1 MTIGASNT
9 TGYARFIGTF
19 IGAIISVVVWV
30 ICQGNALALALCG
43 GLVSMPCFYLII
55 AKGRG
60 PFGRFIMLTYNLSCL
75 YAYSLSVREGEDD
88 DDEGG
93 VTPIIS
99 EIALHR
105 VVAVLAGVIW
115 GLIITR
121 IVWPISARHEFK
133 DGLSLL
139 LLRMGLIWKRDPLS
153 ALIDGQ
159 TRNKHM
165 NIGEE
170 FAFRRYGKEHYLQ
183 CICRTVLNRYSHQ
196 A

>member
-1 MTIGASNT
+1 MLVCSMTIGASNT
-9 TGYARFIGTF
+9 TGSARFVGTF
-19 IGAIISVVVWV
+19 IGAIIAVIVWI
-30 ICQGNALALALCG
+30 ICQGNAFALALCG
-43 GLVSMPCFYLII
+43 GFVSMPCFYLII
-55 AKGRG
+55 AKGKG

-105 VVAVLAGVIW
+105 VVAVLAGVVW
-115 GLIITR
+115 SLIITR
-121 IVWPISARHEFK
+121 VVWPISARHEFK

-153 ALIDGQ
+153 ALVDGESQ
-159 TRNKHM
+159 NRYM

-170 FAFRRYGKEHYLQ
+170 FAFRRYGELH
-183 CICRTVLNRYSHQ
+183 
-196 A
+196 